1 MSKGEDKIVDMLNA
15 GGFRYEREKT
25 FKDLKHGIFRF
36 DFCVYVDGGRAIIE
50 YNGE

>member
-1 MSKGEDKIVDMLNA
+1 MSKGENRIVDMLNA
-15 GGFRYEREKT
+15 AGLRYEREKT

-36 DFCVYVDGGRAIIE
+36 DFCVYIGGSPVIIE